1 MSSISEITFI
11 YTKHMQ
17 YLKKFEEIEDVQN
30 ESQKN
35 QLKTKGNTLWVLKNP
50 VYLMGKKGQNYDFLT
65 EPWYPQ
71 DEKTCSRE
79 RQQEVASETWS
90 QRIWI

>member
-1 MSSISEITFI
+1 MSSISEIAFI

-35 QLKTKGNTLWVLKNP
+35 QLKTKGNIL
-50 VYLMGKKGQNYDFLT
+50 
-65 EPWYPQ
+65 
-71 DEKTCSRE
+71 
-79 RQQEVASETWS
+79 
-90 QRIWI
+90 